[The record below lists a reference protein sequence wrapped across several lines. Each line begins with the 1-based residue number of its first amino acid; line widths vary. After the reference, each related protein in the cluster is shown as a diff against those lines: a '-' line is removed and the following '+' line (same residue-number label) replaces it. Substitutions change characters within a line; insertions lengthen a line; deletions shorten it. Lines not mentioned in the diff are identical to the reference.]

1 MSGGWA
7 MYETSFHYEILC
19 RLLFRSHEIESRTFG
34 TLDHHMIE
42 HHALD
47 SQNSHLRSP
56 RLVAQSALSTAWTAD
71 IVIGDIYPFF
81 KLANSNHLT
90 YLPIPRML
98 VVFHKAFY
106 KAVCAHYTRT
116 LVLCA
121 IGFTKINRDGRFRTH
136 PNARFHYFAYCNAV
150 FSRFAY
156 SFRTLSGDR
165 ICIAAPYVKSQA

>member
-47 SQNSHLRSP
+47 SQNSHLRSS
-56 RLVAQSALSTAWTAD
+56 RLVAQSALPTAWTAD

-90 YLPIPRML
+90 SLPVLRML
-98 VVFHKAFY
+98 VVFHMLY
-106 KAVCAHYTRT
+106 V
-116 LVLCA
+116 
-121 IGFTKINRDGRFRTH
+121 
-136 PNARFHYFAYCNAV
+136 
-150 FSRFAY
+150 
-156 SFRTLSGDR
+156 R
-165 ICIAAPYVKSQA
+165 IIHEH